1 VLNVSPNKLSYI
13 TRSLPNFLWV
23 LKWYIMR
30 ASLKKA
36 GKNFKF
42 GYNSEFADHRLIE
55 VGDNVFMGQHTI
67 INTTVPVKIGN
78 NVMFGPQVTIMGG
91 DHNINYVGKPMR
103 FVKAGGKNIPIVI
116 EDDAWIGTNVTILKG
131 VQIGESAVVGAGSV
145 VVKSLPPYSICI
157 GNPCKPIKLRFS
169 ESDLG
174 EHLKL
179 VKSNYT
185 KEQVIELFNSATKK

>member
-1 VLNVSPNKLSYI
+1 MLKLSPNKLSYI
-13 TRSLPNFLWV
+13 TRSLPNFMWV

-30 ASLKKA
+30 ASLKKV

-55 VGDNVFMGQHTI
+55 VGDNVFMGQHTL

-91 DHNINYVGKPMR
+91 DHNISYVGKPMR
-103 FVKAGGKNIPIVI
+103 FVKTGGKNIPIII
-116 EDDAWIGTNVTILKG
+116 EDDAWIGSNVTILKG

-145 VVKSLPPYSICI
+145 VTRSLPPYSVCI

-169 ESDLG
+169 ENELAG
-174 EHLKL
+174 HLKQ
-179 VKSNYT
+179 VNSKYT
-185 KEQVIELFNSATKK
+185 KEQVIELFNSAVKK